1 MSVSLWRHE
10 LGPAFFKRTY
20 FVASLSEG
28 SPRVILE
35 AMANGINVVST
46 PVGSLPYVF
55 KDNEDIVFADF
66 NDDKM
71 FGEKMVEL
79 IENDEKA
86 FLIRKNAFAKT
97 SKYKIENF
105 LKEIF
110 YES

>member
-1 MSVSLWRHE
+1 MNKLKLKIIDRSFAHCSYSNNPLPPTSFSKYIDWDR
-10 LGPAFFKRTY
+10 
-20 FVASLSEG
+20 
-28 SPRVILE
+28 
-35 AMANGINVVST
+35 NVT
-46 PVGSLPYVF
+46 
-55 KDNEDIVFADF
+55 DNEDIVFADF